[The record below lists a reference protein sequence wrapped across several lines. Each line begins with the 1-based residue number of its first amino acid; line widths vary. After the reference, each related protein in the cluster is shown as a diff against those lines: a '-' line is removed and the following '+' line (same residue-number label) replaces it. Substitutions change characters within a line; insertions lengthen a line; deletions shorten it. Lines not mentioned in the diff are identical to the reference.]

1 MRLAKLTL
9 AGFKSFADRTEFT
22 FDSPITGI
30 VGPNGCGKS
39 NVVDAIKW
47 VLGERSAKSLR
58 GKEMIDVIFS
68 GSAGRQPLGLASVV
82 LTFENPILTPEQV
95 QALARRA
102 PGVDGASTAGLE
114 HDALEDIE
122 EELGEAA
129 SLIDRTGTR
138 RRLPI
143 DTERVDVER
152 RLYRDGTSQYFIN
165 SKRARL
171 RDIRELFLDT
181 GVGADAYSIIEQG
194 RVDAMLMAGPRE
206 MRTFFE
212 EAAGI
217 ARFKVR
223 RTEALRRLERAQ
235 QNLTRVRDQFEA
247 TERRLR
253 LVKGQ
258 AAKARRFT
266 ELDDELR
273 AIKAAL
279 VFDQYD
285 ELCRRLDGLTSQ
297 SQELEV
303 RRREGQGEL
312 RTAEDAKQ
320 ETELRRFDLIESQRD
335 AEREQG
341 AARDRLTAAEQRR
354 AISERA
360 LAQSR
365 QQEADL
371 RRRLETIA
379 EECRRLAGEAQRQ
392 TSVVDTLAGQVEQAE
407 ERLRREAASRETL
420 QTDLAER
427 RLALA
432 EHRSAAASIDRQW
445 TAIVAQLQADERRAA
460 GLIEQHE
467 RLLGR
472 LAALERERAHAQTE
486 AGAAGSQVTARRTRV
501 EDLER
506 LASEMV
512 SAAEAHVGD
521 QRALA
526 ARLGERE
533 QRRARL
539 DSRRITLQE
548 IVEARADLGEAAK
561 DLLQKRDAARACGC
575 DPSPLSNI
583 IGPLAELIRV
593 EPRDAAAVEAALGPA
608 VGGLVATTLAGLV
621 GTEWQDSL
629 TGRVMLLPIEGPAVG
644 ETADAGTELLGPGLE
659 EVESAASLVRCD
671 EAMKPLVKRLLGSTF
686 VVRSVSAAQVLATG
700 SFAGRRARFVTRRGE
715 VLEADGPVVLG
726 PPSAGEAA
734 EGLLQRRSELADL
747 EHGLA
752 ALDQELAWDRQALEQ
767 VDAKAA
773 ETNRSLA
780 GLRVSLAAEQR
791 ALVGDETRLHRH
803 ESEVERLSRE
813 QPHLAAESAEAESR
827 IGAMRREQE
836 TLGAQSESLLRLLD
850 EQTALSRRLEQEIE
864 TVQAA
869 LDAAG
874 DALTAA
880 KVESGQ
886 LGEKLHHARRELHRL
901 ESAHEESARQRLS
914 LVGEAD
920 GCAGVITQHEQVAQE
935 AAAEI
940 ETARG
945 AVSAV
950 EGRLA
955 SLGDE
960 VRAAYESAHQAAEA
974 LAAVRLRV
982 ELLERDW
989 ASLEITRR
997 EIEAR
1002 REQLAQGASDELA
1015 LDLEAGHEDYRDM
1028 MQDGTV
1034 GRLDPAPTQT
1044 RVSALREEIRVLGN
1058 VNLDAIAEEATLQT
1072 RNEDLARQVEDI
1084 DRACSHL
1091 DELIKRLSAV
1101 SEARFKEAFEI
1112 IGANFA
1118 GKDGMFRKLFGGGKA
1133 ELRLMPDPETGK
1145 IDWLEAGIEVTA
1157 KPPGKEP
1164 RTISQLSG
1172 GEKTMTAVALL
1183 MSIFQSK
1190 PSPFCVLDEV
1200 DAALDDANVER
1211 FSGILRHFLD
1221 RCHFI
1226 VITHNKKTMQA
1237 ADQLY
1242 GVTMQ
1247 ERGVSRRVGVRFE
1260 QVGENGRLQI
1270 DAPDP
1275 VVSTEDVA
1283 PIDAAVRRGRSA
1295 RERLAAMRNGHSAIE
1310 VGPAAGNGTAH
1321 QPETARAN

>member
-22 FDSPITGI
+22 FDAPITGI

-82 LTFENPILTPEQV
+82 LTFDNPVLTPAQV
-95 QALARRA
+95 EALNRRA
-102 PGVDGASTAGLE
+102 GTSESGAAGLE
-114 HDALEDIE
+114 QDTLEDIE

-129 SLIDRTGTR
+129 TLIDRAGTR

-165 SKRARL
+165 GKRARL

-194 RVDAMLMAGPRE
+194 RVDAMLLAGPRE

-223 RTEALRRLERAQ
+223 RAEALRRLERAQ

-258 AAKARRFT
+258 AAKARRFQ
-266 ELDDELR
+266 ELDEELR
-273 AIKAAL
+273 AIRAAL
-279 VFDQYD
+279 VYEQYD

-297 SQELEV
+297 SQELEE
-303 RRREGQGEL
+303 RRRAGQEEL
-312 RTAEDAKQ
+312 RTAEDTRQ
-320 ETELRRFDLIESQRD
+320 ETELRRFDLIESQREV
-335 AEREQG
+335 EREQT
-341 AARDRLTAAEQRR
+341 AARDRLGAAEQRR
-354 AISERA
+354 ALTDRA

-371 RRRLETIA
+371 RRRLTAVED
-379 EECRRLAGEAQRQ
+379 ECRRLEADSQKQ
-392 TSVVDTLAGQVEQAE
+392 NTAVEDLAGQVEQAE
-407 ERLRREAASRETL
+407 ERLRAEAARRETL

-427 RLALA
+427 RLTLA
-432 EHRSAAASIDRQW
+432 EHRSAAASIDRQR
-445 TAIVAQLQADERRAA
+445 TGVLAQQQADERRAA

-472 LAALERERAHAQTE
+472 LAALERERAHAETE
-486 AGAAGSQVTARRTRV
+486 SGAAAAQVASRRARV
-501 EDLER
+501 EEMEQQ
-506 LASEMV
+506 ASAML
-512 SAAEAHVGD
+512 SAAEAREGD

-548 IVEARADLGEAAK
+548 VVEARSDLGQAAQ

-575 DPSPLSNI
+575 DPSPLSSI
-583 IGPLAELIRV
+583 LGPLAELIHV
-593 EPRDAAAVEAALGPA
+593 EPHDAAAVEAALGSA
-608 VGGLVATTLAGLV
+608 VGGLVVRTLEGLV
-621 GTEWQDSL
+621 GTAWQDSL
-629 TGRVMLLPIEGPAVG
+629 SGRVMLLPVDGA
-644 ETADAGTELLGPGLE
+644 AGGDEPLAGVELVGPGLTE
-659 EVESAASLVRCD
+659 IEPLLGLVRCD
-671 EAMKPLVKRLLGSTF
+671 EPLKPLLRRLLGDAF
-686 VVRSVSAAQVLATG
+686 VVRGLGAAQGLASGTLR
-700 SFAGRRARFVTRRGE
+700 GRRCRFVTRNGE
-715 VLEADGPVVLG
+715 TLEPDGRVVLG
-726 PPSAGEAA
+726 PTSTSEGA
-734 EGLLQRRSELADL
+734 EGVLQRRSELAEL
-747 EHGLA
+747 EHALA
-752 ALDQELAWDRQALEQ
+752 ALDQELTWDREALQ
-767 VDAKAA
+767 RADAEAA
-773 ETNRSLA
+773 DANRTLAALRVALA
-780 GLRVSLAAEQR
+780 GEQR
-791 ALVGDETRLHRH
+791 ALVADETRLHRH

-813 QPHLAAESAEAESR
+813 QPHAASECAEAETR
-827 IGAMRREQE
+827 ITALRREQE
-836 TLGAQSESLLRLLD
+836 SLSAQAESLSRLLD
-850 EQTALSRRLEQEIE
+850 EETAVARRLEHELE
-864 TVQAA
+864 SVQAA
-869 LDAAG
+869 LDGAG

-901 ESAHEESARQRLS
+901 EAALDEARRQRLT
-914 LVGEAD
+914 LIGEAD
-920 GCAGVITQHEQVAQE
+920 GCAGVIAQHEEVGRE

-940 ETARG
+940 ESAREAARTAEAR
-945 AVSAV
+945 AAT
-950 EGRLA
+950 
-955 SLGDE
+955 LGEE
-960 VRAAYESAHQAAEA
+960 VRAAYESSHAAAEA
-974 LAAVRLRV
+974 LAAIRLRV

-989 ASLEITRR
+989 ASLEVTRR
-997 EIEAR
+997 EIEER
-1002 REQLAQGASDELA
+1002 REQLAQSAGDELG
-1015 LDLEAGHEDYRDM
+1015 LDLVSNHEDYREM
-1028 MQDGTV
+1028 MEDGSV
-1034 GRLDPAPTQT
+1034 ARLDAAATQP
-1044 RVSALREEIRVLGN
+1044 RVSQLREEIRLLGN
-1058 VNLDAIAEEATLQT
+1058 VNLDAIVEEASLQT

-1084 DRACSHL
+1084 DRACAHL

-1101 SEARFKEAFEI
+1101 SEARFKDAFEV
-1112 IGANFA
+1112 IGTNFA
-1118 GKDGMFRKLFGGGKA
+1118 GKDGMFRRLFGGGKA
-1133 ELRLMPDPETGK
+1133 ELRLLPDPETGK

-1211 FSGILRHFLD
+1211 FGAVLRHFLD

-1226 VITHNKKTMQA
+1226 VITHNKKTMQS

-1260 QVGENGRLQI
+1260 QIGENGKLHI
-1270 DAPDP
+1270 DATEP
-1275 VVSTEDVA
+1275 VPAEEDVA
-1283 PIDAAVRRGRSA
+1283 PIDAAVRRGRST
-1295 RERLAAMRNGHSAIE
+1295 RERLASMRNGHSAVAIDARAE
-1310 VGPAAGNGTAH
+1310 NGTASH
-1321 QPETARAN
+1321 AEPVRSG